1 MSATSLL
8 SPGPLA
14 AEPQGQDATSA
25 LIRQLTSSNA
35 AEADKAKA
43 DLLKLGPTSLPT
55 LRSELAK
62 AIDADLKGRLVHVIE
77 RLETR
82 SAARR
87 LPGSWGERW
96 YAMRNRGQKVGWLRL
111 KTEEV
116 GGTIFMTDE
125 LFYSHEGQEGRTLHT
140 MKSRPDEYL
149 TPTSLYTEAKRLAKP
164 WVIEGE
170 IRDGSLIPRRL
181 SRVAEEGQTARLAPS
196 FTTEFSVMRLA
207 AMVPKTAGYAISN
220 LELLEKPAIHDA
232 VLKFQGEEDVPLDGE
247 TVKAS
252 RYTLSNAHSA
262 DRDYWVDATGRL
274 VKVRV
279 MGRIDLVL
287 TDEGAPQGPARDRRR
302 PAATR
307 VGQPGAAPRPGVESE
322 LPVFPGAEGFGTR
335 TPAGR
340 GGKVIE
346 VTSLAD
352 GGPGTLR
359 AALDD
364 PNPRVVVFRV
374 GGTITLEKALH
385 SRTRSR
391 PWPGRPRPATASS
404 SETSDW

>member
-14 AEPQGQDATSA
+14 AEPQGQDATPA

-62 AIDADLKGRLVHVIE
+62 AIDADLKGRLVHIIE

-181 SRVAEEGQTARLAPS
+181 SRVAEEGQTARLAPN

-207 AMVPKTAGYAISN
+207 AMVPKTAGYAVSI

-252 RYTLSNAHSA
+252 RYTLSNAHTQ

-287 TDEGAPQGPARDRRR
+287 TDEARAPGTCPRPPPAGRNFVDSPAPPPGRASRASCPSSPVRKGSARGRR
-302 PAATR
+302 PA
-307 VGQPGAAPRPGVESE
+307 G
-322 LPVFPGAEGFGTR
+322 
-335 TPAGR
+335 AGR
-340 GGKVIE
+340 
-346 VTSLAD
+346 S
-352 GGPGTLR
+352 
-359 AALDD
+359 
-364 PNPRVVVFRV
+364 
-374 GGTITLEKALH
+374 
-385 SRTRSR
+385 SR
-391 PWPGRPRPATASS
+391 
-404 SETSDW
+404 